1 MTEKKDDKKKA
12 EERPETL
19 SVQVK
24 EEIKTTEHN

>member
-1 MTEKKDDKKKA
+1 MDKKKDDKKTEA
-12 EERPETL
+12 QPETL